1 MTHRFSSLVASIAA
15 AVVLAIG
22 AAAHAN
28 PKALPFSYGTGTQA
42 PGGLEIEQYVDIIGV
57 RLARELADGS
67 AESTT
72 VPRYVLQTELE
83 YGITDRVEVGMYF
96 VFRQGASVDTPGLR
110 FQGIKQRVRWRFSPA
125 SWPFS
130 AGAYL
135 EIAEFH
141 DELEF
146 EQKLLLEKRFGR
158 LRAVV
163 NLWIEQEWYFVT
175 DETKFI
181 YNPTVGATYELHP
194 AVQVGAEYWV
204 RGRFD
209 DATATE
215 SSDYGDSSAP
225 DGAHHYAGPTLLLQ
239 GGEHWLAVGAYVRL
253 DGLGHSTAVDDPYGR
268 FWIRVIA
275 GIGM

>member
-1 MTHRFSSLVASIAA
+1 MTHRLVASIVIAA
-15 AVVLAIG
+15 SLGLGLA
-22 AAAHAN
+22 APARAN
-28 PKALPFSYGTGTQA
+28 PKALPFSYGTGTQP
-42 PGGLEIEQYVDIIGV
+42 PGGLEIEQYVDIVGV
-57 RLARELADGS
+57 RLANEQPDGS
-67 AESTT
+67 ADSTT

-83 YGITDRVEVGMYF
+83 YGITDRIEVGMYF
-96 VFRQGASVDTPGLR
+96 VFRQGASVDTPGIR
-110 FQGIKQRVRWRFSPA
+110 FQGIKQRVRWRFSPV

-130 AGAYL
+130 AAAYL
-135 EIAEFH
+135 EIAELH

-158 LRAVV
+158 VRAVV
-163 NLWIEQEWYFVT
+163 NLWIEQEWYFIT
-175 DETKFI
+175 DETKLI

-209 DATATE
+209 DASASEAT
-215 SSDYGDSSAP
+215 DYGDSSAP

-253 DGLGHSTAVDDPYGR
+253 DGLGNATALDDPYGR
-268 FWIRVIA
+268 FWVRAIV

>member
-1 MTHRFSSLVASIAA
+1 MTHRLAVAVALALA
-15 AVVLAIG
+15 AVALA
-22 AAAHAN
+22 APAHAN

-57 RLARELADGS
+57 RLANEQPDGS

-83 YGITDRVEVGMYF
+83 YGITDRIEVGMYF
-96 VFRQGASVDTPGLR
+96 VFRQGASVDTPGIR
-110 FQGIKQRVRWRFSPA
+110 FQGVKQRVRWRFSPV

-130 AGAYL
+130 AAAYL
-135 EIAEFH
+135 EIAEFY
-141 DELEF
+141 DEIEL
-146 EQKLLLEKRFGR
+146 EQKLLLEKRLGK

-175 DETKFI
+175 DETKLI

-209 DATATE
+209 DATASE
-215 SSDYGDSSAP
+215 SADYGDSSAP

-253 DGLGHSTAVDDPYGR
+253 DGLGKATAVDDPYGR
-268 FWIRVIA
+268 FWVRAIV